1 MRRLALDDFDF
12 APSAGAVMIGLQA
25 DPPSRVPLAAAEK
38 GRIMF
43 DAIRDQDE
51 FLQIASM
58 TDRLVAMP

>member
-1 MRRLALDDFDF
+1 
-12 APSAGAVMIGLQA
+12 MIGLQA
-25 DPPSRVPLAAAEK
+25 DPPSRVPLDAAEK